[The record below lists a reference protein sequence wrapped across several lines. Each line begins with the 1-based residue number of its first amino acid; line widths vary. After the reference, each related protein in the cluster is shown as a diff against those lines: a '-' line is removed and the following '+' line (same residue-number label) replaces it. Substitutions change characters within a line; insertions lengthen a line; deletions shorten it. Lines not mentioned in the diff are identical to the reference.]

1 MSEYKR
7 LTKRVNGIAAKIKT
21 STSDYVGTIYEEEQ
35 VLQQEIIER
44 LAEFEDKLEAG
55 TLVELPCK
63 VGDIVY
69 CLIAQGTHGTVYTTG
84 AAISRAVTKIIWD
97 GRRFEIYSERSHI
110 WSNDYNECNYYG
122 YLGETVFLTRE
133 AAEAR
138 LKELEGK

>member
-7 LTKRVNGIAAKIKT
+7 LTQWTENGASLDLGDPK
-21 STSDYVGTIYEEEQ
+21 SDMEARQALMVQ
-35 VLQQEIIER
+35 FKKACNK
-44 LAEFEDKLEAG
+44 LAELEDKLEEG

-63 VGDIVY
+63 VGYIVY

-122 YLGETVFLTRE
+122 YWGETVFLTRE

>member
-1 MSEYKR
+1 MSDYKR
-7 LTKRVNGIAAKIKT
+7 L
-21 STSDYVGTIYEEEQ
+21 SEQ
-35 VLQQEIIER
+35 AVEILNKLHTER
-44 LAEFEDKLEAG
+44 LDYQSEYLPLIDCAQALGELADKLEAG

-69 CLIAQGTHGTVYTTG
+69 CLMAQGTHGTVYTTG

-110 WSNDYNECNYYG
+110 WSTDYNECNYYG
-122 YLGETVFLTRE
+122 YWGETVFLTRE

-138 LKELEGK
+138 LKELEEKCERK

>member
-1 MSEYKR
+1 MSDYKR
-7 LTKRVNGIAAKIKT
+7 LTQWTENGASLDLGDPK
-21 STSDYVGTIYEEEQ
+21 SDMEARQALMVQ
-35 VLQQEIIER
+35 FKKACNK

>member
-1 MSEYKR
+1 MIEYKR
-7 LTKRVNGIAAKIKT
+7 LTQWTENGASLDLGDPK
-21 STSDYVGTIYEEEQ
+21 SDMEARQALMVQ
-35 VLQQEIIER
+35 FKKACNK
-44 LAEFEDKLEAG
+44 LAELEDKLEEG

-63 VGDIVY
+63 VGDIVW

-110 WSNDYNECNYYG
+110 WSTDYNECNYYG
-122 YLGETVFLTRE
+122 YWGETVFLTRE

-138 LKELEGK
+138 LKELEEK

>member
-1 MSEYKR
+1 MSDYKR
-7 LTKRVNGIAAKIKT
+7 LTQWTENGASLDLGDPK
-21 STSDYVGTIYEEEQ
+21 SDMEARQALMVQ
-35 VLQQEIIER
+35 FKKACNK
-44 LAEFEDKLEAG
+44 LAELEDKLEEG